1 MRFTKLSVTGYVVSQ
16 SDLLSMLEFVYG
28 QFKTYQVAVSAIE
41 NLSGLDFGSLGE
53 FDPMR
58 AKETSGTRE
67 LITASDIVVT

>member
-1 MRFTKLSVTGYVVSQ
+1 
-16 SDLLSMLEFVYG
+16 MLEFVYG